1 MSIQKIQEVVAIDP
15 KADVVVFYHKNCT
28 DGFVA
33 GFVWW
38 FAHMNDPRVF
48 QYIPLQYKEEIG
60 DLTGK
65 EVVMLDVTVTPK
77 EFQEIKRVASS
88 VLVLDHH
95 ESAIKDYAQAYTEGK
110 YGFNKCKCGEL
121 PQEISFHFPHENK
134 KPSNVNFSKE
144 EYSGAMLAFNYILDT
159 TYNFASRTST
169 FALKFICQRISDRDL
184 WEFKYP
190 DSKAVYE
197 VVNKCNGDFETLL
210 EYLED
215 NVKLANEI
223 ALAQERINFRN
234 ELALGYASK
243 AEIINFMGYKIPAVN
258 CPANMASETGD
269 KLNSLEDIPFSMTY
283 VLNSRDAFVSLRSN
297 KKNKNAINVFPLAK
311 HFGGGGHVNAAGFKI
326 SSSDMIKL
334 LNCEYSSTS

>member
-1 MSIQKIQEVVAIDP
+1 MSINKSQETVKINPETQ
-15 KADVVVFYHKNCT
+15 VVVFYHKNCT

-38 FAHMNDPRVF
+38 VAHMNDSRVF

-77 EFQEIKRVASS
+77 QFQEIKRVASS

-95 ESAIKDYAQAYTEGK
+95 ESAIKDYTQAYTEGK
-110 YGFNKCKCGEL
+110 YGFNKCHCGEL
-121 PQEISFHFPHENK
+121 PQEISFHFSHENK
-134 KPSNVNFSKE
+134 NPSNVNFSKE
-144 EYSGAMLAFNYILDT
+144 EYSGAMLAYNYILDN
-159 TYNFASRTST
+159 TYLFIGRNLNT
-169 FALKFICQRISDRDL
+169 FALKFICERISDRDL

-215 NVKLANEI
+215 NVKLVNEI

-234 ELALGYASK
+234 ELVLGYASK
-243 AEIINFMGYKIPAVN
+243 AEIISFMGYKIPAVN

-269 KLNSLEDIPFSMTY
+269 TLNATSDIPFAFMYT
-283 VLNSRDAFVSLRSN
+283 LNSEKVFCSLRSS
-297 KKNKNAINVFPLAK
+297 KNNSNAVNVFEVAK
-311 HFGGGGHVNAAGFKI
+311 QFSGGGHKHAAGFVT
-326 SSSDMIKL
+326 DPETL
-334 LNCEYSSTS
+334 LQILRSKK

>member
-1 MSIQKIQEVVAIDP
+1 MSINKSQEAVAIDP
-15 KADVVVFYHKNCT
+15 KADIVVFYHKNCT

-38 FAHMNDPRVF
+38 VAHMNDPRVI

-77 EFQEIKRVASS
+77 QFQEIKRVASS

-95 ESAIKDYAQAYTEGK
+95 ESAIKDYTQAYTEGK
-110 YGFNKCKCGEL
+110 YGFNKCYCGKL
-121 PQEISFHFPHENK
+121 PQEISFHFSHENK
-134 KPSNVNFSKE
+134 KPSSVNFSKG
-144 EYSGAMLAFNYILDT
+144 EYSGAMLAYNYISEKTLLF
-159 TYNFASRTST
+159 NARKLNI
-169 FALKFICQRISDRDL
+169 FALEFICERISDRDL

-215 NVKLANEI
+215 NVNLKLANEI
-223 ALAQERINFRN
+223 ALAQERVNFRN
-234 ELALGYASK
+234 ELVLGYASK
-243 AEIINFMGYKIPAVN
+243 AEIIDFMGYKIPAVN

-269 KLNSLEDIPFSMTY
+269 TLNATSDIPFAFMYT
-283 VLNSRDAFVSLRSN
+283 LNSEKVFCSLRSS
-297 KKNKNAINVFPLAK
+297 KNNSNAVNVFEVAK
-311 HFGGGGHVNAAGFKI
+311 QFSGGGHKHAAGFVT
-326 SSSDMIKL
+326 DPETL
-334 LNCEYSSTS
+334 LQILRSKK